1 MLLKHSKIFFSL
13 INKTSDYLQH
23 ARLSNISTV
32 EINKIF
38 LFADVSIKF
47 WRNTLSPEHINHLVL
62 CFICNFSAQKKSIQ
76 IFNKQHVDIEDK
88 IFITKVIFAN
98 SSVRK
103 FRQKIS
109 RFNLSRRIFD
119 SSGSIPDFL
128 SINNF
133 IGCWYLLWELLAFF
147 WLFVTVRQ
155 NFFWVVHHVVVAVVH
170 RLTLQSRICSIFHY

>member
-62 CFICNFSAQKKSIQ
+62 CFICNFSAQRKRIQ
-76 IFNKQHVDIEDK
+76 IFNKQHVDVQDK
-88 IFITKVIFAN
+88 IFIIKVIFAN
-98 SSVRK
+98 SGVRNV
-103 FRQKIS
+103 RQEIS
-109 RFNLSRRIFD
+109 RFNSGRRIFD
-119 SSGSIPDFL
+119 SSGSISDL
-128 SINNF
+128 MSINNF
-133 IGCWYLLWELLAFF
+133 ISWCLLWEILAFF
-147 WLFVTVRQ
+147 WLLLTV
-155 NFFWVVHHVVVAVVH
+155 
-170 RLTLQSRICSIFHY
+170 L